1 MAVQTKT
8 RKFKVAEFY
17 RLGEVGILSED
28 DPVELLDG
36 QITIMAPIGENHR
49 AVVDALAEILT
60 DQRKA
65 RYRVGVQNPL
75 RIDDENEP
83 QPDLVLYN
91 RVVIARHPT
100 PGETFLVVE
109 VADASLSYD
118 QQSKIPVYA
127 VAGIKE
133 VWIVDLIRN
142 RIHTYRDPVPAN
154 RTTVSER
161 SRIRQSAGSALLLR
175 VLCASVVNFPLG
187 ALSYTFALATSKRY
201 CPYALFSNFFPRA
214 TNSWRVM
221 YPC

>member
-1 MAVQTKT
+1 MAVQTET

-17 RLGEVGILSED
+17 KLGEVGILSED

-36 QITIMAPIGENHR
+36 QIMLMAPIGENHR
-49 AVVDALAEILT
+49 TVVDALAEILT

-75 RIDDENEP
+75 RIDDANEP

-91 RVVIARHPT
+91 REVIARHPT
-100 PGETFLVVE
+100 PAETFLVVE

-118 QQSKIPVYA
+118 QQLKIPVYA

-142 RIHTYRDPVPAN
+142 RIHTHRDPVPAN
-154 RTTVSER
+154 RTYAAVSSFDRLTPVSPREFPDIQ
-161 SRIRQSAGSALLLR
+161 IRLVELL
-175 VLCASVVNFPLG
+175 
-187 ALSYTFALATSKRY
+187 
-201 CPYALFSNFFPRA
+201 
-214 TNSWRVM
+214 
-221 YPC
+221 